1 MTLGWNKGSRKQQWA
16 STLPRVSWLVNFVP
30 SHHLMSFGMKMTW
43 CDKSKTTESTVI
55 SICWYPRWGDTF
67 QLVKISMHINITDL
81 YLEMILSWSD
91 RATQQG
97 QVQKVI
103 LCLSLTLCFR
113 VNLPL
118 KGQRPWPLHPPRL
131 PTTHHP
137 TPISSGYS
145 FPKPCGEIGWG
156 ANQHLAPPSV
166 LLHSNWWMVQL
177 HPVSLS

>member
-1 MTLGWNKGSRKQQWA
+1 MSQYPAQSKLTRQLCSLSSSGVLRHENY
-16 STLPRVSWLVNFVP
+16 
-30 SHHLMSFGMKMTW
+30 LMW
-43 CDKSKTTESTVI
+43 
-55 SICWYPRWGDTF
+55 
-67 QLVKISMHINITDL
+67 QITDNGEYSYSYML
-81 YLEMILSWSD
+81 IPQMKGYFSVSKNIHAHKYLEMILSWSD

-137 TPISSGYS
+137 TPISSGYL